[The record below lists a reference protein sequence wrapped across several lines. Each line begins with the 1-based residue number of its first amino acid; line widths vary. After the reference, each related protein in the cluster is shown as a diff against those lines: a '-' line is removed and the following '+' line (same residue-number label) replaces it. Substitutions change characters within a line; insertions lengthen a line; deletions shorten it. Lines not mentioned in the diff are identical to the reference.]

1 MRIRDW
7 SADVCSS
14 DLWVQLSRD
23 ERQWGISPVLFLLWQ
38 LIPLLLRH
46 LVVHLPVRVW
56 AQVTLGVLEEVIRTH
71 CAAANRRIN
80 HANPNVSSHSYRINR
95 SAEQPGAGEGPVQQ
109 EPRQ

>member
-80 HANPNVSSHSYRINR
+80 HANR
-95 SAEQPGAGEGPVQQ
+95 SEERRVGKECVNKCKSRWLPIL
-109 EPRQ
+109 